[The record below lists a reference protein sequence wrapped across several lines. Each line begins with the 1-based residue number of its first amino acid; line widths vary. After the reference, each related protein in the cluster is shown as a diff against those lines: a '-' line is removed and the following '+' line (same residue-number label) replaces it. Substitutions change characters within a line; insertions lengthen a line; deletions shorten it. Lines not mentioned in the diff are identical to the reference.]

1 MGLNMPFWISKYS
14 RGQRYKNYN
23 NYKTFL
29 MKMIENIFD
38 IFEKYKTRLKYTF
51 LYRKRLYLRIF

>member
-38 IFEKYKTRLKYTF
+38 IFEKYKTWLKICSF
-51 LYRKRLYLRIF
+51 NGKGLYLHTF